1 MSSHSQSHHGRV
13 PVVLVAV
20 FAILCGAGPRA
31 AAQNQSSSD
40 STTQYRTAPSQDRT
54 WPKWE
59 LFAGYSFVYPHSN
72 LHAINPGATLPFT
85 IGMESNPLGI
95 GGSVTYNFNRWLG
108 LTGDFS
114 GDLGSG
120 EGAPNLA
127 TNYMGKLDDVEFYDA
142 SIGPKLTL
150 RKEHFAPF
158 IEGLVGWQRLRSES
172 FGSDD
177 HVGFMGGAGIDF
189 PLSKHFGLRLIQ
201 GDYLYSNHR
210 FGPSSAVPATQ
221 LRGVRLQSGVKFM
234 FGGMAPP
241 APVNYSCSASPTDV
255 FPGDPV
261 TVSGNALNLN
271 PKKTVT
277 YSWTSTGGKVAG
289 TSSTSNVDTAGLAP
303 GTYTVTGHVTEGPK
317 AGQSADCNAVF
328 TLKPFGP
335 PAILLSADP
344 STVNPGDSSTITAQA
359 TSPQNRPLTYS
370 YTASSGQIEGSTST
384 ATLNTTGVAPGV
396 VTVTGTVTDDT
407 GQTASASTTVTINAP
422 VTPSIPKTETL
433 CSISF
438 GRDQRRPAR
447 VDNEAKACLDEVAL
461 NLQRAADARAV
472 LVGSSGPAERNADA
486 LNGERAVNAKDYLVK
501 EKGIDPSRIELRTG
515 NAGTPSVQNYLVPS
529 GATFDNDV
537 PGTSP
542 VTTVRRRPT
551 RRSRAR

>member
-1 MSSHSQSHHGRV
+1 MSSHSQSYHGRV
-13 PVVLVAV
+13 PVVLMAA
-20 FAILCGAGPRA
+20 FAILCGAGTRA

-40 STTQYRTAPSQDRT
+40 PAVQIRTAPAQDRSL
-54 WPKWE
+54 PKWE
-59 LFAGYSFVYPHSN
+59 LFAGYSFVYPHSD
-72 LHAINPGATLPFT
+72 LQAINPGATLPFT

-95 GGSVTYNFNRWLG
+95 GGSVTYNFTRWLG

-114 GDLGSG
+114 GDLSSG
-120 EGAPNLA
+120 ERAPDLS

-142 SIGPKLTL
+142 SIGPKLTF
-150 RKEHFAPF
+150 RRDHFAPF
-158 IEGLVGWQRLRSES
+158 IEGLVGWQRLSSES
-172 FGSDD
+172 FGSSD
-177 HVGFMGGAGIDF
+177 HIGFMGGAGIDL
-189 PLSKHFGLRLIQ
+189 PLTKHFGLRLIQ
-201 GDYLYSNHR
+201 GDYLYSNHQ
-210 FGPSSAVPATQ
+210 FGPSSAVPTTQ

-261 TVSGNALNLN
+261 AVSGSALNLN
-271 PKKTVT
+271 PRKTAT
-277 YSWTSTGGKVAG
+277 YSWTSTGGKVG
-289 TSSTSNVDTAGLAP
+289 GISSASNIDTAGLAP

-328 TLKPFGP
+328 TVKPFGP

-344 STVNPGDSSTITAQA
+344 SAVNPGDPSTITAQA

-370 YTASSGQIEGSTST
+370 YTASSGQIGGSAST
-384 ATLNTTGVAPGV
+384 AILTTTGVAPGV
-396 VTVTGTVTDDT
+396 VTVTGTVTDDI
-407 GQTASASTTVTINAP
+407 GQTAS
-422 VTPSIPKTETL
+422 PKTETL

-461 NLQRAADARAV
+461 NLQRTADARAV
-472 LVGSSGPAERNADA
+472 LVGSSGPAERNANT
-486 LNGERAVNAKDYLVK
+486 LKGERAINAKAYLVK
-501 EKGIDPSRIELRTG
+501 EKGIDPSRIEVRTG
-515 NAGTPSVQNYLVPS
+515 NAGTPSVVNYLVPS

-537 PGTSP
+537 PDTSP
-542 VTTVRRRPT
+542 VEITARRRST
-551 RRSRAR
+551 RPSRAR